1 MNATAPHRKDSGLS
15 TVPRYNKYGNKKTMY
30 RKCLYDSKREA
41 EYAME
46 LDSDLYDGK
55 IQGWT
60 RQQKLSLDVHGK
72 HICNAIVDFKVIHD
86 DHSIEY
92 VEVKGFATDV
102 WKLKRK
108 LIEALYP
115 DIKYTVR

>member
-1 MNATAPHRKDSGLS
+1 
-15 TVPRYNKYGNKKTMY
+15 MY
-30 RKCLYDSKREA
+30 RGCLYHSKKEA

-46 LDSDLYDGK
+46 LDSELLKMKIAGWHRQVDLDIIVKG
-55 IQGWT
+55 
-60 RQQKLSLDVHGK
+60 VHVCK
-72 HICNAIVDFKVIHD
+72 AIVDFLVIHTD
-86 DHSIEY
+86 GSREY

-108 LIEALYP
+108 LIAAIYP